1 MMRKNYMITSSAQ
14 CLKYSPYCN
23 SRMKSNLKIPKTSL
37 KDWCCKTRL
46 VISLYGQVKGRKES
60 TVPFSLSTTTIKQE
74 SRKRFSEVVIT
85 FLFPAIPLSPS
96 IIPLESSKGYIQC
109 FCR

>member
-74 SRKRFSEVVIT
+74 SRKRFSEVVII
-85 FLFPAIPLSPS
+85 FLFRAIPLSPS